1 MTLLRMLAFHQKSTD
16 PVSEKKTLNNPSP
29 EDKPTNIKSNT
40 VAVKIANQNDWES
53 IVKTIKSEGSITTLL
68 KNTVFKSFNE
78 DKLELVLDEKLSNLL
93 TEDLQFSIQEEL
105 SKILG
110 KIFVSIDVKTLNE
123 DTIAIKQSKKEEI
136 ELEKIKQDFLNDEL
150 VKKIEEVFG
159 ASLDLDSIIKIKK

>member
-1 MTLLRMLAFHQKSTD
+1 
-16 PVSEKKTLNNPSP
+16 
-29 EDKPTNIKSNT
+29 
-40 VAVKIANQNDWES
+40 
-53 IVKTIKSEGSITTLL
+53 L

-110 KIFVSIDVKTLNE
+110 KIFVSIDAKTLNE

-150 VKKIEEVFG
+150 VKKIEKVFG